1 MSWTVPKINIR
12 VEKHGDG
19 DWNGGAQDFQ
29 KKKANKSRLLF
40 VKS

>member
-29 KKKANKSRLLF
+29 KKKKRTKVDYCL
-40 VKS
+40 